1 MSSIVLY
8 HFPISH
14 YSEKIRWALDY
25 KGIAHTKK
33 TLMPGLH
40 IKKMVKYTGQ
50 SSVPVL
56 KFENKYF
63 HDSTKILDF
72 LEAQFPE
79 KPLTPPN
86 SDQAEELK
94 EWEIFADTQIGP
106 HVRTHI
112 YHHLLE
118 RPDIVIG
125 YFSQAG
131 PFYGRMLLTL
141 IYPKL
146 VLKMRKYMNIN
157 QETANNAKVQLDE
170 SINKLTLALEGK
182 NFLVGNTFTRA
193 DLAVASLLAPL
204 LMPTGY
210 GLDKP
215 EWPTELQSLLDTYE
229 PRLLWVNKLYS
240 EYR

>member
-1 MSSIVLY
+1 MSKILLY

-33 TLMPGLH
+33 TLLPGMH

-56 KFENKYF
+56 KYKNRYF
-63 HDSTKILDF
+63 HDSAKILDF

-79 KPLTPPN
+79 KPLTPLD
-86 SDQAEELK
+86 SDQAEDVNR
-94 EWEIFADTQIGP
+94 WENFADTQIGP
-106 HVRTHI
+106 YVRTLM

-118 RPDIVIG
+118 QPDIVIG
-125 YFSQAG
+125 FFSQAG
-131 PFYGRMLLTL
+131 PFYGRILLTL
-141 IYPKL
+141 MYPKL

-157 QETANNAKVQLDE
+157 QETANNAKVQLDQ
-170 SINKLTLALEGK
+170 SITKLTLALAGRE
-182 NFLVGNTFTRA
+182 FLVGNTFTRA

-215 EWPTELQSLLDTYE
+215 ELPVELQTLLDTYE